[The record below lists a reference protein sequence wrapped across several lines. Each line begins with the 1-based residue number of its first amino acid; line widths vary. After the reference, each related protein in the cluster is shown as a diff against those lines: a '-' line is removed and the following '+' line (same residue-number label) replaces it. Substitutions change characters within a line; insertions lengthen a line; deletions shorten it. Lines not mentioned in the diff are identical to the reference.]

1 MYLSNLKSYSILTKK
16 LKFTDIS
23 NFSTKNDLSSL
34 FNPSFNKSHG
44 VYIFEHNEK
53 GIIYIG
59 SSGKIN
65 SSGIKS
71 SQGIRLRI
79 LQSSFP
85 YKIENEYIKFNFHGG
100 GYIDKLF
107 LKDLT
112 LYFIFTQNQ
121 NFFTIPSVLE
131 YFLIQMFFSKN
142 RKLPLINNKI

>member
-1 MYLSNLKSYSILTKK
+1 MYFNNLKSYSILTKK

-23 NFSTKNDLSSL
+23 NFNTKNDLSLL
-34 FNPSFNKSHG
+34 FDTTFNKSHG

-65 SSGIKS
+65 SLGIKS

-85 YKIENEYIKFNFHGG
+85 YKIENESIKFNFDSG
-100 GYIDKLF
+100 GYIDQLF

-112 LYFIFTQNQ
+112 LYFVFTQNQ

-131 YFLIQMFFSKN
+131 YFLIQMFFFK
-142 RKLPLINNKI
+142 K